1 MEYIEGKRLL
11 FRKMLVDDMDDYEDV
26 TIKTHKSNSKM
37 NKIND
42 YDYFVLA
49 DNFLKVFKKEKKR
62 GNYLKNKKSEFDKSK
77 KKWVIYD
84 LHYVVLIWLVDFLD
98 EF

>member
-1 MEYIEGKRLL
+1 
-11 FRKMLVDDMDDYEDV
+11 MLVDDMDDYEDV